1 MILIATYW
9 LFLFIITLPL
19 GIITANALKLKTQ
32 STVITLLLG
41 VVLLTCG
48 FTLTAFFFPLG
59 APSLLTWSLLS
70 LSCGIYYKSQVKQQ
84 LLAFYASLMELPLY
98 LKIVITIVSFGAL
111 LKSAQYPFIIDNESY
126 YIQNIKWLNEY
137 GFVKGLANL
146 HIFFAQNSAWHVLQ
160 AGTNFSFLTGRIN
173 DINGFVFILCI
184 ACCLTEGHEL
194 SQPGKHYWLSFMPIC
209 TIFPFL
215 FLDVPSPD
223 LPLLLITPILLH
235 LYIQDNNS
243 NSNFKVALLLF
254 IFLVFIKIT
263 IAPLGLIFVT
273 GLLKKENIKFA
284 LVTGIPVVVLWVS
297 KNILSSGYPLYPFSF
312 FKTNS
317 DWGIPKELLDLMAYI
332 NSSYGYKR
340 HGTLLPEGTTLTTKL
355 FYWIKQDGLAGIIN
369 KLTLA
374 VLFIMPFCIVRDKKY
389 RWVYIALLANFLVVL
404 FTSPQFRYF
413 LHITLTVSLFVVA
426 ALYNYLKVNAA
437 LYKTTV
443 IAGTLIV
450 FVSFLSFGLTELTT
464 NKHHHE
470 QSKITF
476 QQLYLPER
484 TTKYPN
490 MQFEKVR
497 SGNLE
502 YYSPKYNFLLFGT
515 ANGPLPCVNS
525 VQIKFMQKRLGIIPQ
540 LRTKDIKDGFYSAKI
555 PKK

>member
-1 MILIATYW
+1 MIVIAAYW

-19 GIITANALKLKTQ
+19 GIITVNVLKLKTQ
-32 STVITLLLG
+32 NTVITWLLG

-70 LSCGIYYKSQVKQQ
+70 LSCGIYYKAQVKQQ
-84 LLAFYASLMELPLY
+84 LLAFYTSLMQLPLY
-98 LKIVITIVSFGAL
+98 LKIVIAIVSIGAL
-111 LKSAQYPFIIDNESY
+111 LKSAQYPFIIDNEGY
-126 YIQNIKWLNEY
+126 YIQTIKWLNQY
-137 GFVKGLANL
+137 GFVKGIANL

-173 DINGFVFILCI
+173 DINGFVFILCMAYCI
-184 ACCLTEGHEL
+184 TEGHAL
-194 SQPGKHYWLSFMPIC
+194 SQPGKQYWLSFMPLC

-223 LPLLLITPILLH
+223 LPLLLLTPIVLH
-235 LYIQDNNS
+235 LYIKDNNS

-254 IFLVFIKIT
+254 TFLVFIKLT
-263 IAPLGLIFVT
+263 IAPLGLIFIT

-284 LVTGIPVVVLWVS
+284 LAAAMPIMVLWVF
-297 KNILSSGYPLYPFSF
+297 KNILSSGYPLYPFGF

-317 DWGIPKELLDLMAYI
+317 DWAIPKELLDLMAYI
-332 NSSYGYKR
+332 NSGYGYKR
-340 HGTLLPEGTTLTTKL
+340 NGSLLPEGTAITTKL
-355 FYWIKQDGLAGIIN
+355 LYWIKQDGLAGIVN
-369 KLTLA
+369 KVTLA
-374 VLFIMPFCIVRDKKY
+374 VLFIMPFCIINDKKY
-389 RWVYIALLANFLVVL
+389 RLAYVALLVNFLAVL

-413 LHITLTVSLFVVA
+413 LHLTLTGSLFVIA
-426 ALYNYLKVNAA
+426 ALYNYIKVNAGV
-437 LYKTTV
+437 YKIIV
-443 IAGTLIV
+443 VAGSSMI
-450 FVSFLSFGLTELTT
+450 FVTFFSFGLSALTT

-476 QQLYLPER
+476 QQLYLPE
-484 TTKYPN
+484 TITKYPN

-502 YYSPKYNFLLFGT
+502 YYSPRHNFLLFGT
-515 ANGPLPCVNS
+515 ANGPLPCVNR
-525 VQIKFMQKRLGIIPQ
+525 VQIEFMQKRLGITPQ
-540 LRTKDIKDGFYSAKI
+540 LRTKDIKDGFYSAKT